1 MKRTA
6 VGMAGNKMSMKKTA
20 TGKAMKTTVGM
31 AMKRTTTGHGVGT
44 SAMKR
49 TAAGKAMKRKAMKK
63 TAAGKAMKAP
73 MKVAK
78 PSAAPAIVT
87 YKRVCEHT
95 GPKGGIW
102 RLSHWIETWVRVSEP
117 FKR

>member
-49 TAAGKAMKRKAMKK
+49 TAAGKAMKRKAMKTTTK
-63 TAAGKAMKAP
+63 GKHA
-73 MKVAK
+73 
-78 PSAAPAIVT
+78 VT

-117 FKR
+117 RGERAIQEVPAH